1 MTGKGLT
8 SLWAYAVGEGG
19 GSVEG
24 VRIRRQNGQIH
35 EFDQHYITKYYY
47 LNLVRT
53 IKWGQ

>member
-35 EFDQHYITKYYY
+35 EFDQHYKV
-47 LNLVRT
+47 LLVIHIHT
-53 IKWGQ
+53 V

>member
-19 GSVEG
+19 GVEG

-35 EFDQHYITKYYY
+35 EFDQHYKV
-47 LNLVRT
+47 LLVIHIHT
-53 IKWGQ
+53 V